1 MADGRAEN
9 KVREKLEGIRANMI
23 LRFGEKKSRIIFGLC
38 IVGAVLLAVLILA
51 FFLIRIDEIEV
62 VGDVTVFNESEVISA
77 AEIDI
82 GDGLLW
88 RSSWSIKRNIQKNM
102 PIAQNI
108 KVKKSLFGK
117 VTISIELLSIDYY
130 TKIGDRFYA
139 LDANLRVL
147 DSNKLS
153 AKYSNYGAVKIV
165 LPEVREPVIGEKL
178 VFFDTI
184 EETDTEKETLYE
196 VMDESFYSYTVRF
209 LNQLKTSGYHSEAN
223 GVILTEKFDVT
234 LIYAEKFS
242 IRFGDV
248 SDLDVKFRVLYEILK
263 EGSTQH
269 SDRVA
274 VDLSDPSKAS
284 ARTDL
289 SLDFSEFVD

>member
-23 LRFGEKKSRIIFGLC
+23 LRFGEKKSRIIFRLC

-82 GDGLLW
+82 GDGLFW

-139 LDANLRVL
+139 LDADLMVL

-153 AKYSNYGAVKIV
+153 AKYSNYGAVKII

-178 VFFDTI
+178 VFYDTV

-196 VMDESFYSYTVRF
+196 VREESFYSYTVRF

-269 SDRVA
+269 SDRVS
-274 VDLSDPSKAS
+274 VDLSDPSRAS